1 MTPAR
6 SGAKSDAAAPGPA
19 TSADPTSAKDKPG
32 LPRNAYIVGILLGL
46 SGAVLFSTRAI
57 LIKLAYAYQV
67 DPITFLTLRM
77 VFSLPFFIV
86 AAWWAQR
93 SATARATPLD
103 RRDIWSIIGLGL
115 LGYYF
120 ASYVDFVALQS
131 ISAALARLIQ
141 FLNPT
146 LTILILAL
154 FFARRV
160 VRREV
165 VALAVCYAG
174 IALCLMHDV
183 RLSGSLAVTAWGA
196 ALSFLAALCYS
207 LYLIFSNKLIARL
220 GSMRFTAYAMTVS
233 SVAVMIHF
241 LIANSRGAG
250 PLATLDL
257 PWQVYAYGV
266 VMALFCTVL
275 PVFMVSEANRRI
287 GPAQVGILTSV
298 GPVAT
303 LLLGFILLGEII
315 TPDQLAGVTLV
326 LAGVWFLS
334 QKPKLSAES
343 NASKG

>member
-1 MTPAR
+1 MTNAHFD
-6 SGAKSDAAAPGPA
+6 AKPDSAAQASAKKAAPAITPVQ
-19 TSADPTSAKDKPG
+19 SG

-67 DPITFLTLRM
+67 DPVTFLTLRM

-93 SATARATPLD
+93 SATARAAPLD

-146 LTILILAL
+146 LTILIMAL

-165 VALAVCYAG
+165 MALAVCYAG

-196 ALSFLAALCYS
+196 ALSFLSALCYS
-207 LYLIFSNKLIARL
+207 MYLIFSNKLIARL
-220 GSMRFTAYAMTVS
+220 GSIRFTAYAMTVS
-233 SVAVMIHF
+233 SIAVMIHF
-241 LIANSRGAG
+241 LITNSWS
-250 PLATLDL
+250 TLDL

-315 TPDQLAGVTLV
+315 TLDQLAGVALV

-334 QKPKLSAES
+334 QKPKQ
-343 NASKG
+343 SKG

>member
-1 MTPAR
+1 MR
-6 SGAKSDAAAPGPA
+6 S
-19 TSADPTSAKDKPG
+19 
-32 LPRNAYIVGILLGL
+32 
-46 SGAVLFSTRAI
+46 I
-57 LIKLAYAYQV
+57 LIKLAYVYQV
-67 DPITFLTLRM
+67 DPVTFLTLRM

-93 SATARATPLD
+93 SATARAAPLD
-103 RRDIWSIIGLGL
+103 HRDIWSVIGLGL

-146 LTILILAL
+146 LTILIMAL

-196 ALSFLAALCYS
+196 ALSFLSALCYS

-233 SVAVMIHF
+233 SIAVIIHF

-287 GPAQVGILTSV
+287 GPAQVGILTSA

-315 TPDQLAGVTLV
+315 TLDQLAGVTLV

-334 QKPKLSAES
+334 QKPK
-343 NASKG
+343 

>member
-1 MTPAR
+1 MTKARFDAKPVAAAQAPAKSATPAIT
-6 SGAKSDAAAPGPA
+6 PA
-19 TSADPTSAKDKPG
+19 QSG
-32 LPRNAYIVGILLGL
+32 LPRNTYIAGILLGL

-67 DPITFLTLRM
+67 DPVTFLTLRM

-93 SATARATPLD
+93 SATARAAPLD
-103 RRDIWSIIGLGL
+103 HRDIWSVIGLGL

-131 ISAALARLIQ
+131 ISAVLARLIQ

-146 LTILILAL
+146 LTILIMAL

-165 VALAVCYAG
+165 MALAVCYAG

-196 ALSFLAALCYS
+196 ALSFLSTLCYS
-207 LYLIFSNKLIARL
+207 LYLIFSNKLITRL
-220 GSMRFTAYAMTVS
+220 GSIRFTAYAMTVS
-233 SVAVMIHF
+233 SIAVMIHF
-241 LIANSRGAG
+241 LIANSWS
-250 PLATLDL
+250 TLDL

-334 QKPKLSAES
+334 QKPK
-343 NASKG
+343 

>member
-1 MTPAR
+1 MMPTR
-6 SGAKSDAAAPGPA
+6 SGAKSDAAAQGPA
-19 TSADPTSAKDKPG
+19 TSADPKHTEAKTG

-46 SGAVLFSTRAI
+46 GGAVLFSTRAI
-57 LIKLAYAYQV
+57 LIKLAYVYQV
-67 DPITFLTLRM
+67 DPVTFLTLRM

-93 SATARATPLD
+93 SAIARATPLD

-146 LTILILAL
+146 LTILIMAL

-160 VRREV
+160 VQREV
-165 VALAVCYAG
+165 MALAVCYAG

-196 ALSFLAALCYS
+196 ALSFLSTLCYS
-207 LYLIFSNKLIARL
+207 LYLIFSNKLITRL
-220 GSMRFTAYAMTVS
+220 GSIRFTAYAMTVS
-233 SVAVMIHF
+233 SIAVMIHF
-241 LIANSRGAG
+241 LIANSWS
-250 PLATLDL
+250 TLDL

-334 QKPKLSAES
+334 QKPK
-343 NASKG
+343 

>member
-1 MTPAR
+1 MTKARFDAKPVAAAQAPPKSATPAIT
-6 SGAKSDAAAPGPA
+6 PA
-19 TSADPTSAKDKPG
+19 QSG
-32 LPRNAYIVGILLGL
+32 LPRNTYIAGILLGL

-67 DPITFLTLRM
+67 DPVTFLTLRM

-93 SATARATPLD
+93 SATARAAPLD
-103 RRDIWSIIGLGL
+103 HRDIWSVIGLGL

-131 ISAALARLIQ
+131 ISAVLARLIQ

-146 LTILILAL
+146 LTILIMAL

-165 VALAVCYAG
+165 MALAVCYAG

-196 ALSFLAALCYS
+196 ALSFLSTLCYS
-207 LYLIFSNKLIARL
+207 LYLIFSNKLITRL
-220 GSMRFTAYAMTVS
+220 GSIRFTAYAMTVS
-233 SVAVMIHF
+233 SIAVMIHF
-241 LIANSRGAG
+241 LIANSWS
-250 PLATLDL
+250 TLDL

-334 QKPKLSAES
+334 QKPK
-343 NASKG
+343 